1 MLVMQGYKTISTASP
16 ASLRGTLNIGCLFS
30 LRNIFN
36 IEAEHQR
43 PQKIWGKFI
52 K

>member
-1 MLVMQGYKTISTASP
+1 MLAGTPTSAGGY
-16 ASLRGTLNIGCLFS
+16 LFS

-43 PQKIWGKFI
+43 PQKI
-52 K
+52 